1 MGLENIGAIQARI
14 AEITGRIA
22 PNGSGGRLGTSSA
35 TDASG
40 AAEAAASGG
49 GASFASALSQA
60 QSASLTAGADDGT
73 RNKAGVNPTKWA
85 IDFLTKL
92 GKPITAENIRAMKA
106 WQQAEGTGADFN
118 PLATTQGGFPGSTD
132 YNSVHV
138 QNYKSYE
145 DGLNAN
151 LRAINNG
158 RYTNILDALGA
169 GNDAM
174 AVARAIKNS
183 PWGSGGLV
191 EKILSRQQ

>member
-1 MGLENIGAIQARI
+1 
-14 AEITGRIA
+14 
-22 PNGSGGRLGTSSA
+22 
-35 TDASG
+35 
-40 AAEAAASGG
+40 
-49 GASFASALSQA
+49 
-60 QSASLTAGADDGT
+60 
-73 RNKAGVNPTKWA
+73 
-85 IDFLTKL
+85 
-92 GKPITAENIRAMKA
+92 MKA

-118 PLATTQGGFPGSTD
+118 PLATTQGGFSGSTD

-191 EKILSRQQ
+191 EKILSRKQ